1 MRVTMQNLYTNNLN
15 SLQNTTA
22 DVARLNQMT
31 SQGLSILAPSDDPI
45 GAVRVMASERDLA
58 AVGQY
63 IKNIDAVSTSLGR
76 AETHLS
82 SMVEVQL
89 RMREIGVLASNGTL
103 SVSDRSAYA
112 AELDELLKSLV
123 SSINAKDD
131 GGNSI
136 FAGNLVDKATVV
148 LDASGKYVYQGDNNT
163 RQVQTSP
170 SSWIES
176 NATAQEV
183 LFGNGSQD
191 ILNATVDFVKAL
203 KDPSLSPGLPGF
215 TAATASFQSSLD
227 DTLNSINAVITDFGG
242 KQNSLSLMKAS
253 HEEMTLF
260 NKQVIG
266 ETQELDYAAATAEF
280 NVKLTALKVTQQ
292 TFVQVSSLSL
302 FDHMR

>member
-15 SLQNTTA
+15 SLQNTTS
-22 DVARLNQMT
+22 DIARLNQMT

-58 AVGQY
+58 AVEQY
-63 IKNIDAVSTSLGR
+63 VKNIDAVSTSLGR
-76 AETHLS
+76 SETHLN

-89 RMREIGVLASNGTL
+89 RMREIGVLASTGTL
-103 SVSDRSAYA
+103 SQPDRMAYA
-112 AELDELLKSLV
+112 AELDELVKSLV

-136 FAGNLVDKATVV
+136 FAGNRVEVDTVIKDAT
-148 LDASGKYVYQGDNNT
+148 GKYVYQGDNNK

-170 SSWIES
+170 SSWVES
-176 NATAQEV
+176 NATAQDL
-183 LFGNGSQD
+183 LFSNSSQD
-191 ILNATVDFVKAL
+191 ILNATVDFSNAL
-203 KDPSLSPGLPGF
+203 KDPTATVGTPAF
-215 TAATASFQSSLD
+215 TTASAAFQASLD
-227 DTLNSINAVITDFGG
+227 DTLNSINAEITNFGG
-242 KQNSLSLMKAS
+242 KQNSLALMKTS

-280 NVKLTALKVTQQ
+280 NVKLTALKVTQA

-302 FDHMR
+302 FDHM

>member
-15 SLQNTTA
+15 SLQNTTS
-22 DVARLNQMT
+22 DIARLNQMT

-63 IKNIDAVSTSLGR
+63 VKNIDAVSTSLGR
-76 AETHLS
+76 SETHLN

-89 RMREIGVLASNGTL
+89 RMREIGVLASTGTL
-103 SVSDRSAYA
+103 SQPDRMAYA
-112 AELDELLKSLV
+112 SELDELVKSLV

-131 GGNSI
+131 GGNSM
-136 FAGNLVDKATVV
+136 FSGNLVDVDTVIKN
-148 LDASGKYVYQGDNNT
+148 AAGKYVYQGDNNH

-176 NATAQEV
+176 NATAQSL
-183 LFGNGSQD
+183 LFSNASQD
-191 ILNATVDFVKAL
+191 ILNATVDFANAL
-203 KDPSLSPGLPGF
+203 KDPTAIPGTPAF
-215 TAATASFQSSLD
+215 TAASGAFQASLD

-242 KQNSLSLMKAS
+242 KQNSLALMKTS
-253 HEEMTLF
+253 HEEMSLF

-280 NVKLTALKVTQQ
+280 NVKLTALKVTQA
-292 TFVQVSSLSL
+292 TFVQVSRLSL
-302 FDHMR
+302 FDHM